1 MSQPANT
8 SNAQTDNPTSD
19 QISQVQKIDKTQT
32 QKEQTQPSGFARG
45 FLNVLLVFLESAITL
60 VLRFDPALR
69 KLAYPLASSDKVVC
83 IRTYLPHTHIYATFG
98 YRGVLLDDRLPAGKE
113 AADMTINAYSFQLV
127 NVLTTHNQS
136 AVDALQIRG
145 ETEDVAQLKAFLL
158 QLGVGGVVQNL
169 LQMIRGKQQK
179 PTPEEKQQKQENYKA
194 KIAEQSAQIQTL
206 TTENHK
212 LSTALQEWQ
221 SKQQSTQKALIVVS
235 IVALL
240 AIVANF
246 IW

>member
-1 MSQPANT
+1 MSQTNNNPAP
-8 SNAQTDNPTSD
+8 A
-19 QISQVQKIDKTQT
+19 IGIDTQT
-32 QKEQTQPSGFARG
+32 PSQTARPSEHQQTEPSGFTRG

-60 VLRFDPALR
+60 VLRFDPTLR
-69 KLAYPLASSDKVVC
+69 KLAYPLASSGKLVC

-98 YRGVLLDDRLPAGKE
+98 YRGVLLDDRMPADKE
-113 AADMTINAYSFQLV
+113 QADITINAYSFQLL
-127 NVLTTHNQS
+127 NVLTTHSQS

-158 QLGVGGVVQNL
+158 QLGVGGVIRNL
-169 LQMIRGKQQK
+169 LQMIKGKQQK
-179 PTPEEKQQKQENYKA
+179 PTPEEQEQKRENYKA
-194 KIAEQSAQIQTL
+194 KIAEQSAQIQSL

-221 SKQQSTQKALIVVS
+221 GKQKHTQKALIIMSVVAV
-235 IVALL
+235 VAV
-240 AIVANF
+240 VANF